1 LQSALAHLQSRR
13 DPFLAELQGLLRQ
26 PSIAAQ
32 GVGMAETAEIVV
44 ARLKGLGAKVELCP
58 TSGYP
63 VVYGELDAGAKQTL
77 VFYNHYDVQP
87 PEPLDEWTAPPFGA
101 EVRDGRIYARG
112 VADNKGNLLT
122 RLQAVECWLK
132 GAGKLP
138 CNLRFVF
145 EGEEEIGSPHLEE
158 FTHRYGERLKGAVG
172 VVWESGG
179 KDPMGRPGI
188 SCGVKGI
195 CYVEL
200 TCRAANQD
208 IHSSQAAIVPNPAWR
223 LVEALHSL
231 KDVGADRCLVQGF
244 YDAVKAPNAVEV
256 ALLRENPL
264 EEERMKTGWGIPAFI
279 HDLHGLDLASKLLFQ
294 PTCTICGITSGYGG
308 PGTKTVL
315 PKVAKAKIDCRL
327 VPDQRATDIASKI
340 RAHLDQRGFR
350 DVEMEVLSA
359 ENPSQSPVDG
369 ALAQAALASARATYG
384 DMVSAGSSRAHAG
397 TDVRLQPRGAGT
409 GPMYLFHEELGLDCV
424 SGMGCGHAG
433 AHVHAPDEN
442 VFVEDYFAAVA
453 HIVRLM
459 GELG

>member
-1 LQSALAHLQSRR
+1 MESALSYLKSHR
-13 DPFLAELQGLLRQ
+13 DPYLAELQALLRQ

-32 GVGMAETAEIVV
+32 GVGMAETADIV
-44 ARLKGLGAKVELCP
+44 ASRLRGLGARVELCP

-63 VVYGELDAGAKQTL
+63 VVYGEIDAGARQTL

-112 VADNKGNLLT
+112 VADNKGNLMT
-122 RLQAVECWLK
+122 RLQAVECWLR
-132 GAGKLP
+132 GEGRLP

-179 KDPMGRPGI
+179 KDARGRPGI

-195 CYVEL
+195 CYIEL

-231 KDVGADRCLVQGF
+231 KDVGADRCLVAGF
-244 YDAVKAPNAVEV
+244 YDAVKAPNAVEL

-264 EEERMKTGWGIPAFI
+264 EEERMRANWGIPAFI
-279 HDLHGLDLASKLLFQ
+279 HDLHGIELSTKLLYQ
-294 PTCTICGITSGYGG
+294 PTCTICGLTSGYGG

-315 PKVAKAKIDCRL
+315 PKIARAKVDCRL
-327 VPDQRATDIASKI
+327 VPDQRATDIAAKI
-340 RAHLDQRGFR
+340 RAHLDAAGFR
-350 DVEMEVLSA
+350 DVGMEVLSA

-369 ALAQAALASARATYG
+369 VLAQAALASARATYG
-384 DMVSAGSSRAHAG
+384 D
-397 TDVRLQPRGAGT
+397 DVRLQPRGAGT
-409 GPMYLFHEELGLDCV
+409 GPMFLFHEELGLDCV

-442 VFVEDYFAAVA
+442 VFVEDYFGAVA

-459 GELG
+459 GVLG